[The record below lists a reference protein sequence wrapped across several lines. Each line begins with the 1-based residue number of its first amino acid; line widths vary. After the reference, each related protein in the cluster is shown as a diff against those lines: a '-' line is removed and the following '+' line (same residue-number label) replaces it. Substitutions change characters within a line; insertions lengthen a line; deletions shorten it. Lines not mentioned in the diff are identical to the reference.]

1 MTQLK
6 LVIAEHF
13 AGEIWRMEIDP
24 VSHILFVEARSN
36 EDRKVNFAGLDLS
49 NGKTYFK
56 DHTIDESWLTGIESA
71 FDGVLLLHY
80 YQATGSPVHKGL
92 AALEG
97 RSGNILWSNF
107 NYTLDHL
114 TVNGPAVFDSRFQP
128 PALKIADIKTGNL
141 LRSYQVNEDYVP
153 DNQIAIPKSIAWNDN
168 LPKLPAEPYRNNVHY
183 LEYNNLIIVS
193 LHALWAGQLRQ
204 CLYVLEN
211 RQLIFEDILNTH
223 IQKLQP
229 EAFVL
234 YRNQLIYI
242 KDKVEIKVLNL

>member
-13 AGEIWRMEIDP
+13 AGEIWRMEVDP
-24 VSHILFVEARSN
+24 VSHLLFVETRSKD
-36 EDRKVNFAGLDLS
+36 DRKVSFASLDLS

-56 DHTIDESWLTGIESA
+56 DHTVDESWLTGIESA
-71 FDGVLLLHY
+71 YNGVLLLHY
-80 YQATGSPVHKGL
+80 YQATGSPAHKGL
-92 AALEG
+92 AALEAK
-97 RSGNILWSNF
+97 SGNVLWSNF
-107 NYTLDHL
+107 NYTFDHL
-114 TVNGPAVFDSRFQP
+114 TANGPSVFDSRFQP
-128 PALKIADIKTGNL
+128 PVLKIADIETGNL
-141 LRSYQVNEDYVP
+141 VKNYQPDDDKIA
-153 DNQIAIPKSIAWNDN
+153 DNQISAPKSTSWNDK
-168 LPKLPAEPYRNNVHY
+168 LPKLPVEPYRNNVHY

-204 CLYVLEN
+204 CLYVLQN
-211 RQLIFEDILNTH
+211 GQLIFEDILNTN

>member
-24 VSHILFVEARSN
+24 ISHVLFIEIRSK
-36 EDRKVNFAGLDLS
+36 EDRKVSFAGLDLIT
-49 NGKTYFK
+49 GKTYFK
-56 DHTIDESWLTGIESA
+56 NHTVDESWLTGIESA
-71 FDGVLLLHY
+71 FHGVLLLHY
-80 YQATGSPVHKGL
+80 YQATSSPAHKGL
-92 AALEG
+92 AAVEAQ
-97 RSGNILWSNF
+97 SGNILWSNF
-107 NYTLDHL
+107 NYTFDHL

-128 PALKIADIKTGNL
+128 PVLKIADIKTGNL
-141 LRSYQVNEDYVP
+141 VRNYQADKDQIV
-153 DNQIAIPKSIAWNDN
+153 DNQISAPENIGWNDS

-183 LEYNNLIIVS
+183 LEHNNLIIVS

-211 RQLIFEDILNTH
+211 GQLIFEDILNTN
-223 IQKLQP
+223 IQKMQP

-234 YRNQLIYI
+234 YRNQLIYV

>member
-24 VSHILFVEARSN
+24 VSHILFVEARSK

-80 YQATGSPVHKGL
+80 YQTTGSPIHKGL

-141 LRSYQVNEDYVP
+141 LRNYQVNEDYVP
-153 DNQIAIPKSIAWNDN
+153 DNQIAIPKSNAWNDN